1 MPVVL
6 NRCLS
11 VPASLLCLLLLPAPP
26 AGAAR
31 GGARVVDQLPP
42 LGAEGLYPG
51 NHPPLR
57 SVPLVK
63 LPLGDVRA
71 GGWLLGQLERMR
83 DGFSGHLTEIS
94 SWCKM
99 DGNAWVGK
107 GRENGWEEVPYWLRG
122 FIDLGY
128 LLDDERIIGES
139 RRWTD
144 GVLSTQDSTGYFG
157 PAANRTAPDIWPNM
171 LMLSVLRSR
180 YEVTGDKRILPFM
193 LAYAR
198 WLMTVPL
205 DRFLPGSWQ
214 KWRGGDNLDHIYWLY
229 NHTGDP
235 MLLDLARV
243 NHERTADWTG
253 GIPTWH
259 GVNLCQGFREPA
271 EYYQQT
277 GDTRYL
283 RATVRNYDSIM
294 SAYGRVPGG
303 MFGADE
309 NARPGYAGPRQAAE
323 TCSMVEFMHSDEML
337 VAITGD
343 PVWADRCED
352 VAFNSLPASMTPDL
366 EGLHY
371 LTAPNMIQCDRA
383 DKSPMIENDG
393 RMLYFDPWYHR
404 CCQHN
409 VAFGWPYFTEHLWMA
424 AAGNGLAAV
433 LYAPSK
439 VTARAGNGANVT
451 ITEETGYPFAGTI
464 DITIAPERETAFPL
478 SLRIPGWCAHARVLV
493 NGADA
498 GVAPGPGTWVI
509 LDRPW
514 KRGDV
519 VHLDLPQEIGVKVWK
534 GNGNT
539 VSVIRGPLTYALKI
553 GERWERS
560 GGTDAWPAFEV
571 FPATAWNYGLR
582 MDPANPGRSLEI
594 VRKEGPLDSQPFAPG
609 SAPLELR
616 VSAARIPAWKQ
627 ESNGL
632 IGQIPGSPLRMD
644 APVETV
650 TLIPMGCER
659 LRVSVFPT
667 LIR

>member
-51 NHPPLR
+51 NRPPLR